1 MKSLFLLLLVGT
13 LAYSLRAETSF
24 KDLQSLTNTIAIMQH
39 RTVVYD
45 LLLHHREVLKA
56 AEKGGTNAPSADV
69 VADSIDFTNAF
80 FETDAFYKRPPA
92 EIVPMLFDLLEN
104 DEICDRWQVFINGQ
118 YTNTYSQWV
127 YALIY
132 ERLGIYTQVQHQ
144 KDQATMLWFPEGE
157 SFIGW
162 PEEFPFF
169 WYYTGLKHLPTL
181 WDDWYTI
188 WKLENQRDVPRTNI
202 IERLSWQISKQFGYH
217 LFPFVAKAIE
227 GGDKTLEPL
236 INKLPKTHNYRMLLW
251 GSWRC
256 DVHSGPEAIE
266 ATKPFFTNATSF
278 VSWWKDNKEKYI
290 MPLPK
295 RTLADF
301 KHVIRRK
308 CRPSWID
315 ESRYRAALRVEKVL
329 DAYCAQKERPIS
341 NCWYFAIKDED
352 GNKDE

>member
-92 EIVPMLFDLLEN
+92 EIVPKLFNLLEN
-104 DEICDRWQVFINGQ
+104 DEICDRWQVSMNGQ
-118 YTNTYSQWV
+118 YTNTYSQLV
-127 YALIY
+127 YSLISG
-132 ERLGIYTQVQHQ
+132 RLKIYTQFQDQ
-144 KDQATMLWFPEGE
+144 KGQATMLWVPERENYVGR
-157 SFIGW
+157 
-162 PEEFPFF
+162 PVEFPFF
-169 WYYTGLKHLPTL
+169 WYYAGLKHLPTL

-202 IERLSWQISKQFGYH
+202 LERLSRQISRQFSYH

-227 GGDKTLEPL
+227 DGDKTLEPL
-236 INKLPKTHNYRMLLW
+236 IDKLPKTHNYRLLLW
-251 GSWRC
+251 GSFRSTI
-256 DVHSGPEAIE
+256 DPAPELFE
-266 ATKPFFTNATSF
+266 AHNLFFTNATTF

-290 MPLPK
+290 ITLPK

-308 CRPSWID
+308 CRPSWIG
-315 ESRYRAALRVEKVL
+315 ETTYRAALRAEKAL
-329 DAYCAQKERPIS
+329 DAYGAQKEHPIS

-352 GNKDE
+352 GNQSE